1 MLKTSMHGTW
11 FFSFFLFVCL
21 FVWVFIFCGGVGGDA
36 LHYNDG
42 SNLAEI
48 KLVLG
53 ASCNSNVA
61 EARFEIIPE

>member
-1 MLKTSMHGTW
+1 MAPGV
-11 FFSFFLFVCL
+11 FFFFF
-21 FVWVFIFCGGVGGDA
+21 WGGGGGGGGRNA

-42 SNLAEI
+42 SNLAE
-48 KLVLG
+48 KKSVLG